1 MNKFLLLIFPVLLL
15 SCSSREYLEF
25 RHKNVGILSDE
36 VIIRINSKKNKDFVT
51 VKSTYHK
58 TVTESNPYRL
68 ISHKKIRHKKNLS
81 KERYTEIVNML
92 NLVSADDM
100 KYPKTGRTKDGQDY
114 IQVILDGG
122 NNWVYLKNDSLKR
135 EWNSYGINKEIHGN
149 FYDAVELIMKA
160 AELDMYYVN

>member
-68 ISHKKIRHKKNLS
+68 IRHEKIRDKKKLS

-100 KYPKTGRTKDGQDY
+100 KYPKTDKTEDGQDY
-114 IQVILDGG
+114 MHVILDGG
-122 NNWVYLKNDSLKR
+122 NNSIYLKNDSLKR
-135 EWNSYGINKEIHGN
+135 KWDSYGISKEIYGN
-149 FYDAVELIMKA
+149 FYNAVELIMKA
-160 AELDMYYVN
+160 AELDMNYVN